1 MSATQLNTSP
11 SLLAASPSIRPAMLS
26 DRVLAFADAHRRVLF
41 IVLIGF
47 YLLGFNGK
55 WRLEPDS
62 ALYLTLGRNL
72 AEGHGYTYQGV
83 KHHLAF
89 PGPPYLFAAV
99 FKIFPG
105 DNLVPHLLL
114 MLAIGLATL
123 GLTYRLFLLYA
134 DRPTAVLITFGVG
147 ISRLFYRYNFELLSD
162 MPFLFGVMAFLAGY
176 EAIFHRRRDGRRVT
190 WFDCSL
196 LSGGLLVAVVMRPT
210 MWALLAAAVLALIWS
225 LLRGPQ
231 RWPQLLTCLAIVIAA
246 VIFWKID
253 PRHSGSSLGNY
264 EDAIFNVKFSHFSTL
279 MHDMVFDYI
288 PRFFQGTLAQALFGA
303 RFFPG
308 VNAIIGVIVLGLGIS
323 LFWHRPLWGLW
334 FAMTIAMMLIA
345 VKPLDRYF
353 LQVLPL
359 LVFAWWSAIRW
370 VNRSVDRG
378 WGNRIFLALFVLG
391 GTTNLLR
398 DGEFIIEQRR
408 PQFLSYYKEGRFASI
423 DRLAKLLKN
432 RAEAEAFVVAPPK
445 QARIITFLSRRR
457 AVEMTPDKRVDPRR
471 QTVYVLEPLDD
482 SVRQWLANV
491 RVHLGPQIGDD
502 ISNKYDSIPWRLH
515 RALPGLAP

>member
-1 MSATQLNTSP
+1 MSVTQLNP
-11 SLLAASPSIRPAMLS
+11 FPELLYATPSIRPAMLS
-26 DRVLAFADAHRRVLF
+26 DRVLAFADRHRGALFVVL
-41 IVLIGF
+41 LGF

-62 ALYLTLGRNL
+62 ALYLSIGRNL
-72 AEGHGYTYQGV
+72 AEGYGYTYQGV
-83 KHHLAF
+83 RHHLAF

-105 DNLVPHLLL
+105 ESLVPHLLL

-123 GLTYRLFLLYA
+123 GLTYRLFWLYA

-147 ISRLFYRYNFELLSD
+147 ISRLFYRYTFELLSD
-162 MPFLFGVMAFLAGY
+162 MPFLLGVMAFLAGY

-190 WFDCSL
+190 WFDCVL
-196 LSGGLLVAVVMRPT
+196 FSGGLLVAVAMRPT
-210 MWALLAAAVLALIWS
+210 MWALLAAAVLALLWS
-225 LLRGPQ
+225 VVRGPT
-231 RWPQLLTCLAIVIAA
+231 RWPQLITCLAIVMAA

-264 EDAIFNVKFSHFSTL
+264 EDAVFNVKFSHFSTL
-279 MHDMVFDYI
+279 LHDMVFDYA
-288 PRFFQGTLAQALFGA
+288 PRFFNGTLAQALFGA
-303 RFFPG
+303 RFLPG
-308 VNAIIGVIVLGLGIS
+308 IDAVIGIIVLALGIS

-334 FAMTIAMMLIA
+334 FATTIGMMLVA

-370 VNRSVDRG
+370 LNKTIPGR

-408 PQFLSYYKEGRFASI
+408 PQFLNYYKEGRFASI
-423 DRLAKLLKN
+423 DRLGRLLREQVGEN
-432 RAEAEAFVVAPPK
+432 DIVLAPPK
-445 QARIITFLSRRR
+445 QARIITFLSHRRT
-457 AVEMTPDKRVDPRR
+457 VEMTPENRVNPAL
-471 QTVYVLEPLDD
+471 QTVYVLEPLDEP
-482 SVRQWLANV
+482 VKQWLAGSNA
-491 RVHLGPQIGDD
+491 HLGSQIGAD
-502 ISNKYDSIPWRLH
+502 ISNQLNSTT
-515 RALPGLAP
+515 